1 MKGPTAALCLLA
13 VGALAAPVTIQ
24 SNAPTNVPTDVR
36 EATQQTQQAYAL
48 PKPKMLLSLFAP
60 SQVSHEKHPKI
71 LVAEDGR
78 RVQLPDHLAGAKS
91 WETPNVLHFLT
102 SLTHK
107 KKQSP
112 FPESSIMEEETKA
125 NSAETEPQETIVEL
139 ETKASRESWT
149 YIPYISKDNVLRFR
163 CVRKAADSVMVAV
176 PMMAAFAILMV
187 LGILR
192 YTYAYDYHLITTF
205 VASRSNISHRRRSF
219 RSCKHGSIR
228 LPVEERPM
236 LTRSLSVACRS
247 CTVESTSK
255 PDSSQSTMNE
265 KSEAT

>member
-192 YTYAYDYHLITTF
+192 YTYA
-205 VASRSNISHRRRSF
+205 RRSF